1 MSLAIVRAS
10 SARKRQ
16 NSGSSVLEG
25 IQLIPIHCAPLRFCL
40 SAYVAEVKDVHRE
53 GVELETPDLDT
64 IWQTIATAVR
74 AIQVSFGLSTRVAR
88 VARGTRLFAVLV
100 IYRHVAAYSQIAR
113 SASKHVPRIHY
124 SLPSSK
130 RHRLMLQSAK

>member
-16 NSGSSVLEG
+16 NSGSSALEG

-64 IWQTIATAVR
+64 IWQTIAR
-74 AIQVSFGLSTRVAR
+74 DLGLIWPIN
-88 VARGTRLFAVLV
+88 ARGSSSARHSHVCSIGHIPACCSVFVNRAVGLEARPPDSLFPVVLKAPP
-100 IYRHVAAYSQIAR
+100 IDAAIR
-113 SASKHVPRIHY
+113 
-124 SLPSSK
+124 
-130 RHRLMLQSAK
+130 